1 VRVRARARLGIRELV
16 RQVRAGN
23 GELVPRGGGAL
34 RALKRAALV
43 EKTLARG
50 GGGAVTPVCESAERL
65 IVEIDAAA
73 TVAAATVSLLVETI
87 VRARAAVVPGG
98 VVERER
104 AGRRR
109 QRQIGARLQNRGG
122 FHARPRL
129 RRARRRVARRGA
141 GALQQR
147 RLEPRRH
154 GVGVQTH
161 ERVQEGSAAPLR
173 EPRHA
178 VPRLRAVAAAEATR
192 QHVKIRHHASH
203 VRLGHLAVRGNR
215 ARVQTTVRRASKGT
229 PRGRGAIRRI
239 SGHGLVFDVSER
251 EPAVVPGD
259 GAEEVVPRRRRA
271 LRRRAQSFPDVAR
284 AGVARGGERRQHL
297 QRRGERLHAVLPLA
311 DGVQEHAQ
319 RRLVRTRLGRVA
331 PIRTFGEV
339 FRDVAPRRLRALA
352 VRLRERSAQRDE
364 RRFAHRIL
372 ILAHRAQ
379 TLTLGKVHVVIIVSD
394 GSVVTVRG
402 DAVRVERVILRAVRA
417 VREIV
422 GARGVAL
429 LARDLL
435 RRHRRRHRGERVAQV
450 GVVQSRAHRGTQN
463 FQTEI
468 QVRSPGKLVFV
479 AKGARRQ
486 HAPQRHERAFVRRG
500 DDFLL
505 GRLRVSL
512 PTRRSWTFPTFP
524 KKWRTTRR
532 VRG

>member
-1 VRVRARARLGIRELV
+1 M
-16 RQVRAGN
+16 
-23 GELVPRGGGAL
+23 
-34 RALKRAALV
+34 
-43 EKTLARG
+43 
-50 GGGAVTPVCESAERL
+50 S
-65 IVEIDAAA
+65 
-73 TVAAATVSLLVETI
+73 
-87 VRARAAVVPGG
+87 
-98 VVERER
+98 
-104 AGRRR
+104 
-109 QRQIGARLQNRGG
+109 
-122 FHARPRL
+122 
-129 RRARRRVARRGA
+129 
-141 GALQQR
+141 
-147 RLEPRRH
+147 
-154 GVGVQTH
+154 
-161 ERVQEGSAAPLR
+161 
-173 EPRHA
+173 
-178 VPRLRAVAAAEATR
+178 
-192 QHVKIRHHASH
+192 
-203 VRLGHLAVRGNR
+203 
-215 ARVQTTVRRASKGT
+215 SKGT

-239 SGHGLVFDVSER
+239 SRYGLVFNVSER

-297 QRRGERLHAVLPLA
+297 QRRGERLHTVLPLA

-479 AKGARRQ
+479 AKSTRRQ

-505 GRLRVSL
+505 GRLRVVRGRS
-512 PTRRSWTFPTFP
+512 RRS
-524 KKWRTTRR
+524 RR
-532 VRG
+532 RRSGEQHGESAGESSELQNLRARAAHLRGGVVRRRAVLRPAEHEPPEAAAERRRAEGVRGGHLRGGVGIVAVARAAELRRGGRRGGREHRAERGGGGGDERLLGERGGARLRRHRLKRREQDGERRGQFVRHARGEVAELVDASDARLRRGEARGLFQTARPPSRAGGPESGV